1 MGRGGRGKGKAK
13 VPLRFPIGE
22 QVVCLTEDG
31 WEPGTVVNHWY
42 TQEGFAPNFFAPY
55 QVKLTDGTLIYVPDD
70 SPQLCRE
77 RVMVWWERSFKV
89 GGGAPMA
96 SKVRVAAVRAAARG
110 ISVDERNYNG
120 MTALAE
126 SARSGWDGVMRV
138 LLDLGAS
145 PCAVDSEGRSPLL
158 LATAARCTTAEQVS
172 SSVAALLEARADP
185 NAQGQHLEKDPDF
198 ASKSV
203 EHHEKHR
210 TALHHCAARGYTD
223 AARLLLE
230 AAADPNIADGQHKT
244 PFHLAIDDGSSR
256 EMVSLLLSAKSDPDK
271 GNMEIGL
278 NWSYLLE
285 AARSG
290 DSQLAA
296 ELINAKAN
304 VDMVGKNG
312 MTPLTM
318 AVTCGRANVAHLLL
332 EAGCDTA
339 INSMG
344 KTAREFALKNRST
357 KFATLLGAETSGDAG
372 NTRNNLF
379 SVADWLNVAE
389 CS

>member
-1 MGRGGRGKGKAK
+1 MG
-13 VPLRFPIGE
+13 
-22 QVVCLTEDG
+22 
-31 WEPGTVVNHWY
+31 
-42 TQEGFAPNFFAPY
+42 
-55 QVKLTDGTLIYVPDD
+55 
-70 SPQLCRE
+70 
-77 RVMVWWERSFKV
+77 
-89 GGGAPMA
+89 
-96 SKVRVAAVRAAARG
+96 
-110 ISVDERNYNG
+110 
-120 MTALAE
+120 
-126 SARSGWDGVMRV
+126 
-138 LLDLGAS
+138 
-145 PCAVDSEGRSPLL
+145 
-158 LATAARCTTAEQVS
+158 
-172 SSVAALLEARADP
+172 
-185 NAQGQHLEKDPDF
+185 NAQDQQLEKDPGF
-198 ASKSV
+198 ASTSV

-210 TALHHCAARGYTD
+210 TALHYCAARGYTD

-230 AAADPNIADGQHKT
+230 AAADPNIVDGQHKT
-244 PFHLAIDDGSSR
+244 PLHLAIDEGPSR
-256 EMVSLLLSAKSDPDK
+256 EMVSLLLAAKSDPDK

-304 VDMVGKNG
+304 VDLVGKNG

-318 AVTCGRANVAHLLL
+318 AVTNGRANVAHLLL

-339 INSMG
+339 ITSMG
-344 KTAREFALKNRST
+344 KTAGESAPKNRNT